1 MRILKQSRR
10 TGLSG
15 TTTGLLVLGLLLT
28 ILHHADH
35 VLRVDHSG
43 WPFRSVVTPFTFS
56 LLAYPMILFALLGPR
71 RLIRERFAFLAI
83 GTVLTLLAHAFIE
96 SPQMQYAMW
105 ADNRSLDPHA
115 AGLHNLANIRSPVLG
130 VAAVTIAMALN
141 VTAAIATLGMLI
153 DARRLRREA
162 GG

>member
-15 TTTGLLVLGLLLT
+15 TTTALLVLGLLLT

-43 WPFRSVVTPFTFS
+43 WPFRPVVTPFTFS
-56 LLAYPMILFALLGPR
+56 LLAYPMILFALLGRR

-96 SPQMQYAMW
+96 SRRCSMRCGP
-105 ADNRSLDPHA
+105 
-115 AGLHNLANIRSPVLG
+115 
-130 VAAVTIAMALN
+130 TIGAS
-141 VTAAIATLGMLI
+141 TRTLPGCTTWPTSG
-153 DARRLRREA
+153 RPFWVS
-162 GG
+162 